1 MNEIILQMKSIT
13 KTFPGVKALDNVNL
27 KVKKREIHSL
37 CGENGAGK
45 STLMKVLSVVHP
57 YGTYEGDIIYKG
69 EVCKFKEIRDSEK
82 KGIVIIHQELALIP
96 YLSIA
101 ENIFLGNEQQNRG
114 VIDWNKTYHKTEQL
128 LKRVGLDEN
137 PNTLVCDIGVGKQQ
151 LVEIAKA
158 LSKKVEL
165 LILDKPTAALNEVES
180 ENLLNLLLDL
190 KEEGISSIL
199 ISHKLNEV
207 SAVADQITILRD
219 ESTIETIIKETN
231 MIDENCIIRGMVG
244 RDIVDR
250 FPKRNHQVGDVIFE
264 VKDWVV
270 YDPMSTERK
279 VIDGVNFN
287 VRAGEVIGLAGL
299 MGSGRTELA
308 MSLFGR
314 SFGTKISG
322 EVYKNGKKIDLKTIE
337 QAVKN
342 GVAYVTEDR
351 KQYGLVLIDD
361 ICRNISLS
369 SLEKISYLG
378 KVNENQEKQIAEE
391 YRLKMNIKS
400 PSIFQ
405 KTENLSGGNQQKV
418 VLSKWILTNPDV
430 LILDEPTR
438 GIDVGAKYEIY
449 LIINELVAQGKSV
462 IIISSEL
469 PEVLGMSDRVY
480 VMNEGKIVGEL
491 QGEQATQE
499 SVMTCIMG
507 S

>member
-1 MNEIILQMKSIT
+1 MEEIILQMKSIT

-27 KVKKREIHSL
+27 KVKKNEIHSL

-45 STLMKVLSVVHP
+45 STLMKVLSGVYPH
-57 YGTYEGDIIYKG
+57 GTYEGEIIYKG
-69 EVCKFKEIRDSEK
+69 DVCKFKEIRDSEK

-101 ENIFLGNEQQNRG
+101 ENIFLGNEQQQRG
-114 VIDWNKTYHKTEQL
+114 VIDWNKTYYKTEQL
-128 LKRVGLDEN
+128 LKRVGLDVD

-165 LILDKPTAALNEVES
+165 LILDEPTAALNEVES
-180 ENLLNLLLDL
+180 ENLLQLLLGL
-190 KEEGISSIL
+190 KEEGVSSIL

-219 ESTIETIIKETN
+219 GATIETIAKEKT
-231 MIDENCIIRGMVG
+231 MIDEDRIIRGMVG

-250 FPKRNHQVGDVIFE
+250 FPKRNHEIGDIVFE

-270 YDPMSTERK
+270 YDPMKTDRK
-279 VIDGVNFN
+279 MIDGVNFN
-287 VRAGEVIGLAGL
+287 VRAGEVIGIAGL

-322 EVYKNGKKIDLKTIE
+322 QVYKDGKEIELKTIE
-337 QAVKN
+337 QSIKN
-342 GVAYVTEDR
+342 GLAYVTEDR
-351 KQYGLVLIDD
+351 KHYGLVLNDD

-369 SLEKISYLG
+369 SLEKISHMG
-378 KVNENQEKQIAEE
+378 KINENQEKQIAEE
-391 YRLKMNIKS
+391 YRLKMKIKS
-400 PSIFQ
+400 PSIYQ
-405 KTENLSGGNQQKV
+405 KTGNLSGGNQQKV
-418 VLSKWILTNPDV
+418 ILSKWILTNPDI

-438 GIDVGAKYEIY
+438 GIDIGAKYEIY

-462 IIISSEL
+462 IVISSEL

-491 QGEQATQE
+491 QGEEATQE

>member
-1 MNEIILQMKSIT
+1 MDEIILQMKSIT

-45 STLMKVLSVVHP
+45 STLMKVLSGVHP

-165 LILDKPTAALNEVES
+165 LILDEPTAALNEVES

-219 ESTIETIIKETN
+219 GSTIETIIKETN
-231 MIDENCIIRGMVG
+231 MIDENRIIRGMVG

-369 SLEKISYLG
+369 SLKKISHLG

>member
-1 MNEIILQMKSIT
+1 MDEIILQMKSIT

-45 STLMKVLSVVHP
+45 STLMKVLSGVHP

-165 LILDKPTAALNEVES
+165 LILDEPTAALNEVES

-219 ESTIETIIKETN
+219 GSTIETIIKETN
-231 MIDENCIIRGMVG
+231 MIDENRIIRGMVG

-369 SLEKISYLG
+369 SLEKISHLG

>member
-1 MNEIILQMKSIT
+1 MDEIILQMKSIT

-45 STLMKVLSVVHP
+45 STLMKVLSGVHP

-114 VIDWNKTYHKTEQL
+114 VIDWNKTYHKTKQL
-128 LKRVGLDEN
+128 LRRVGLDEN
-137 PNTLVCDIGVGKQQ
+137 PKTLVCDIGVGKQQ

-165 LILDKPTAALNEVES
+165 LILDEPTAALNEVES

-219 ESTIETIIKETN
+219 GSTIETIIKETN
-231 MIDENCIIRGMVG
+231 MIDENRIIRGMVG

-250 FPKRNHQVGDVIFE
+250 FPKRNHQVGDIIFE

-270 YDPMSTERK
+270 HDPMNTERK

-342 GVAYVTEDR
+342 GVAYVTEA
-351 KQYGLVLIDD
+351 
-361 ICRNISLS
+361 N
-369 SLEKISYLG
+369 
-378 KVNENQEKQIAEE
+378 
-391 YRLKMNIKS
+391 
-400 PSIFQ
+400 
-405 KTENLSGGNQQKV
+405 
-418 VLSKWILTNPDV
+418 TNP
-430 LILDEPTR
+430 LI
-438 GIDVGAKYEIY
+438 A
-449 LIINELVAQGKSV
+449 INKDS
-462 IIISSEL
+462 
-469 PEVLGMSDRVY
+469 
-480 VMNEGKIVGEL
+480 
-491 QGEQATQE
+491 T
-499 SVMTCIMG
+499 
-507 S
+507 

>member
-1 MNEIILQMKSIT
+1 MDEIILQMKSIT

-45 STLMKVLSVVHP
+45 STLMKVLSGVHP

-165 LILDKPTAALNEVES
+165 LILDEPTAALNEVES

-219 ESTIETIIKETN
+219 GSTIETIIKETN
-231 MIDENCIIRGMVG
+231 MIDENRIIRGMVG

-369 SLEKISYLG
+369 SLEKISHLG

-480 VMNEGKIVGEL
+480 VNKQHKSL
-491 QGEQATQE
+491 L
-499 SVMTCIMG
+499 
-507 S
+507 